1 MELHELKDYLDE
13 KFAMNNE
20 TLNEKFLN
28 VNQTLSAIK
37 EQTTKTNGRVNKLE
51 DKMQTVEQVNAL
63 HQSTCT
69 VKKEFE
75 AYKDKME
82 DDLFLL
88 TFMRKYPKVSWV
100 AGIIIISLIATGGVA
115 KAAALISTMLGIN

>member
-28 VNQTLSAIK
+28 VNQTLGAIK

-88 TFMRKYPKVSWV
+88 TFMR
-100 AGIIIISLIATGGVA
+100 
-115 KAAALISTMLGIN
+115 